1 MEASS
6 SSLIMKYTMIKDI
19 LKLLRVEQY
28 IKNIFIF
35 APLFFSFQ
43 FSSINFFAATQAFL
57 MFSLMASSI
66 YILNDIFDLEEDKV
80 HPNKKMR
87 PIASNKIKI
96 NNAFLISLVL
106 SLTSLLW
113 SYMINIH
120 IFLILLTY
128 LMINILYS
136 VKLKHIPII
145 DVIVIATGFVLRLF
159 VGGYA
164 IDEMIT
170 FWIIVLTFIL
180 SLFIALAKRK
190 EDIQL
195 LINGKE
201 TRKNIGFY
209 NLRILNRS
217 LVSLSI
223 LIVIIYLL
231 FTLSPDVT
239 MKFNDNIFITTIFVI
254 FGLYRY
260 SHLTLVKNNSGDPT
274 KILLTDRIL
283 QIIIIAWLLSFY
295 YIARMI

>member
-1 MEASS
+1 
-6 SSLIMKYTMIKDI
+6 
-19 LKLLRVEQY
+19 
-28 IKNIFIF
+28 
-35 APLFFSFQ
+35 
-43 FSSINFFAATQAFL
+43 
-57 MFSLMASSI
+57 
-66 YILNDIFDLEEDKV
+66 
-80 HPNKKMR
+80 
-87 PIASNKIKI
+87 
-96 NNAFLISLVL
+96 
-106 SLTSLLW
+106 
-113 SYMINIH
+113 MINIH

-283 QIIIIAWLLSFY
+283 QIIIILEQRQG
-295 YIARMI
+295 I

>member
-6 SSLIMKYTMIKDI
+6 SPLIMKYTMIKDI

-43 FSSINFFAATQAFL
+43 FSSINFFTATQAFL

-170 FWIIVLTFIL
+170 FWIIILTFIL

-190 EDIQL
+190 EDIRL